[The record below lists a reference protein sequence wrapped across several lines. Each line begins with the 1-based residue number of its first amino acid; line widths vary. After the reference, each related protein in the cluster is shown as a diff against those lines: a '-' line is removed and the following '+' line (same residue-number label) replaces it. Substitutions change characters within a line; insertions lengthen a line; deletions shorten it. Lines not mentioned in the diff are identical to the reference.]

1 MPNIRSQ
8 IVGPDG
14 IHIVASDGREVTLT
28 RADMLRAFNTLANG
42 DPRGVDGQQD
52 LRRNIEAAKQLARD
66 RIAGFIESQL
76 GAEQVPASSLTID
89 FSEFDGHGVALEARP

>member
-8 IVGPDG
+8 SIGPDG
-14 IHIVASDGREVTLT
+14 IHIVASDGREVRVSAT
-28 RADMLRAFNTLANG
+28 DMLRAFNTLANG
-42 DPRGVDGQQD
+42 DPRGVDGQVD

-76 GAEQVPASSLTID
+76 GAEQVPASSLMLD
-89 FSEFDGHGVALEARP
+89 FSEFDGHVVELEAGA